1 ISASWY
7 KDQPTVPTWNYIAA
21 QVRGTLHP
29 IDDAEAQLEI
39 MRTTIAQSE
48 AASQSAWRME
58 HAPNGKVDSLVPRI
72 RSFRITISNIDAV
85 TKLSQTHPL
94 ADQKRVVDALETH
107 SNVQDQEIARHMRNL
122 WPK

>member
-1 ISASWY
+1 
-7 KDQPTVPTWNYIAA
+7 
-21 QVRGTLHP
+21 
-29 IDDAEAQLEI
+29 

-58 HAPNGKVDSLVPRI
+58 HAPDGKVDSLIPRI

-107 SNVQDQEIARHMRNL
+107 SNVQDQEIARHMRSL
-122 WPK
+122 WQK